1 MKKKLLSALLS
12 TAMVASLLAG
22 CGSDNGAA
30 DNSTNDAA
38 ADNSASTATDNTQTE
53 APADNTADASSG
65 DAAASGD
72 KFYIYSWNTELGE
85 RLEFVYEKYPEI
97 KDRIEYVNVGDSAIY
112 QEKIDQLLQTPDA
125 EDYPDMI
132 AFEAGYI
139 MKYTNSDF
147 TIPVTDCGI
156 TDADMAEMYP
166 YTITIATDQ
175 RNQSVKGLSWQACP
189 GAFTYR
195 TDLAESLLGVKTPEE
210 MQAKI
215 DTWDK
220 FLDTAREIKEK
231 SGDATRILSSNGD
244 VVNTFMSNKTEP
256 WVSSDGVFHMDPA
269 MEEYM
274 DVVQVLESEDLTQ
287 KTTQWSDEWNAGAS
301 TDAVFGYFGC
311 TWFLHWTIK
320 ANCGGDAVGSG
331 TYGLWNMCEGPA
343 SYYWGGTWLGAT
355 SGCSDTALAGQ
366 IMKTLCCD
374 TEVMTKLSEETLDYV
389 NNKSAM
395 KSLSDSGKG
404 AYDFLGGQDF
414 ISVFSPLA
422 ENVDV
427 SWMSA
432 YDQKVNE
439 LLDTQVTA
447 YAKGE
452 KDKET
457 AIADFKT
464 AVAEAYPAVTV
475 E

>member
-12 TAMVASLLAG
+12 TAMVASLLVG
-22 CGSDNGAA
+22 CGGDGGAA
-30 DNSTNDAA
+30 TTDNNAA
-38 ADNSASTATDNTQTE
+38 ADNTA
-53 APADNTADASSG
+53 AADTSS

-85 RLEFVYEKYPEI
+85 RLEYVYKAYPEI
-97 KDRIEYVNVGDSAIY
+97 KDRVEYVNVGDSAIY

-139 MKYTNSDF
+139 MKYTNSDY

-156 TDADMAEMYP
+156 TDADLAEMYP

-175 RNQSVKGLSWQACP
+175 RDGSLKGLSWQACP
-189 GAFTYR
+189 GAFIYR
-195 TDLAESLLGVKTPEE
+195 TDLAESLLGVTSPDE

-215 DTWDK
+215 NSWDA

-244 VVNTFMSNKTEP
+244 VVNTFMSNKTQP
-256 WVSSDGVFHMDPA
+256 WVTSDSVFHMDSA

-287 KTTQWSDEWNAGAS
+287 KTTQWSDEWNAGPS

-320 ANCGGDAVGSG
+320 ANCGGEAAGQG
-331 TYGLWNMCEGPA
+331 TYGLWNMCQGPA
-343 SYYWGGTWLGAT
+343 PYYWGGTWLGAT
-355 SGCSDTALAGQ
+355 ANCSDTALAGQ

-374 TEVMTKLSEETLDYV
+374 TETIQKLSEETLDYV
-389 NNKSAM
+389 NNKTAM
-395 KSLSDSGKG
+395 KNLSDAGKG

-414 ISVFSPLA
+414 IAVFSPLA
-422 ENVDV
+422 EDVDV
-427 SWMSA
+427 SWMCA

-447 YAKGE
+447 YAKGD

-457 AIADFKT
+457 AIADFKS
-464 AVAEAYPAVTV
+464 AVAEAYPALTV

>member
-12 TAMVASLLAG
+12 TAMVASLLVG
-22 CGSDNGAA
+22 CGSDGAA
-30 DNSTNDAA
+30 NNSSNDAA
-38 ADNSASTATDNTQTE
+38 PADNAAASTDNNTQA
-53 APADNTADASSG
+53 APADNTAADTSSS

-72 KFYIYSWNTELGE
+72 KFYIYSWNTELQE
-85 RLEFVYEKYPEI
+85 RLAFVFEANPGMEE
-97 KDRIEYVNVGDSAIY
+97 RIEYVNVGDSAVY

-147 TIPVTDCGI
+147 TIPVTDCGL
-156 TDADMAEMYP
+156 TDADLSEMYP

-175 RNQSVKGLSWQACP
+175 RDGSLKGVSWQACP

-195 TDLAESLLGVKTPEE
+195 TDLAESILGVKSPEE

-215 DTWDK
+215 DSWDK

-256 WVSSDGVFHMDPA
+256 WVTSDAVFHMDPA

-274 DVVQVLESEDLTQ
+274 DVVKVLEQEDLTQ
-287 KTTQWSDEWNAGAS
+287 KTTQWSDEWNAGPS

-320 ANCGGDAVGSG
+320 ANCGGDAAGAG

-355 SGCSDTALAGQ
+355 SGCSDTAVAGQ

-374 TEVMTKLSEETLDYV
+374 TEVMTNMSEKTLDYV
-389 NNKSAM
+389 NNKAAM
-395 KSLSDSGKG
+395 QALSDAGKG

-414 ISVFSPLA
+414 IAVFSPLA
-422 ENVDV
+422 ANVDV

-452 KDKET
+452 KDKDT